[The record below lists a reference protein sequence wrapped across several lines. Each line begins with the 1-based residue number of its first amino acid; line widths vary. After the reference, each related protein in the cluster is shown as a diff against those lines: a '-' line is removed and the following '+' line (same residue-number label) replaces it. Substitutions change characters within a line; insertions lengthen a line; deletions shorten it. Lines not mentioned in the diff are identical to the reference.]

1 MIVTDSVMD
10 RRRGWSVLRA
20 YVLYRL
26 VLATL
31 LLGITLAELAGK
43 LFGAED
49 PRLYWWT
56 IGSYFGLLATG
67 FLLSYLRRPDLIVQ
81 ATLHAG
87 LDIVVFTALMYA
99 SGGASGSLGALL
111 VSAIAGS
118 AILLPR
124 RLVITVTAA
133 AALAIIGVWLYGI
146 WQSFALRTGAPY
158 LSLDLLPP
166 LVDWALVHG
175 ASGGQT
181 ALICL
186 ALAAAAAAAYTIA
199 ERTRNSETL
208 VLERT
213 QELLEMAELNA
224 AIIRHLQSG
233 ILVVDRHARVKLMN
247 QMAAELLD
255 FHERPIGLPLSDI
268 SPLLS
273 QRLGA
278 WIGSGLTQTQPFRPA
293 EHLPELIPEFTA
305 LSGNLAFETL
315 VFIEDSNAA
324 AARLQQIKLAALG
337 RLTASIAHEI
347 RNPLASISHAAQ
359 LLVESTANPGEKRL
373 GKIIHDNAGRANQII
388 ANVLDLSRRDKAS
401 PEDIHLR
408 SWLEDFCHD
417 FMRGRGDPMP
427 EMEIRVQPED
437 LTVHFDAGH
446 LQQVLWNLCNNA
458 CEHGTL
464 PGESPRVRILAALDP
479 ERFRPYIDVIDFGAG
494 IPEAEARQIFEPFFT
509 TNPKGTGL
517 GLYLSREMC
526 EANRAQLQ
534 YRPNPSGQGSCFRL
548 TLPTAT
554 RTPATTMNTTEEPTW
569 NLAGR

>member
-31 LLGITLAELAGK
+31 LLGVALADLQGK
-43 LFGAED
+43 LFGAD
-49 PRLYWWT
+49 SPRLYWWAV
-56 IGSYFGLLATG
+56 GGYFALLAAG
-67 FLLSYLRRPDLIVQ
+67 FALSYVRRPDLVVQ

-87 LDIVVFTALMYA
+87 LDIAVFTALMYA

-124 RLVITVTAA
+124 RLVIVVTMTAA
-133 AALAIIGVWLYGI
+133 AAIVGVWLYGT
-146 WQSFALRTGAPY
+146 WEGFALRTGAPY
-158 LSLDLLPP
+158 PSLDLLPP
-166 LVDWALVHG
+166 LVDWALQHG
-175 ASGGQT
+175 AAGGQT
-181 ALICL
+181 ALICV

-199 ERTRNSETL
+199 ERTRNSENL

-233 ILVVDRHARVKLMN
+233 IIVVDRHARVKLMN
-247 QMAAELLD
+247 QTAADLLD
-255 FHERPIGLPLSDI
+255 FHERPTGMPLSEI

-273 QRLGA
+273 QRLAA

-359 LLVESTANPGEKRL
+359 LLVESTANPAEKRL
-373 GKIIHDNAGRANQII
+373 GKIVHDNAGRASQII
-388 ANVLDLSRRDKAS
+388 ANVLDLSRRDKAR
-401 PEDIHLR
+401 PEDIPLR
-408 SWLEDFCHD
+408 TWLEDFCRD
-417 FMRGRGDPMP
+417 FMRGRGEPVP

-437 LTVHFDAGH
+437 LTVRFDAGH

-464 PGESPRVRILAALDP
+464 PGEPPRVRIHAALDP
-479 ERFRPYIDVIDFGAG
+479 ERFRPYLDVIDFGAG
-494 IPEAEARQIFEPFFT
+494 IAEAEARQIFEPFFT

-517 GLYLSREMC
+517 GLYLAREMC

-534 YRPNPSGQGSCFRL
+534 YRPNAAGHGSCFRL
-548 TLPTAT
+548 TLPAAG
-554 RTPATTMNTTEEPTW
+554 RTPATTTTTEEANW
-569 NLAGR
+569 KLAGR